1 MKFQDKK
8 IENSFPH
15 PKQQCIDLCLGISST
30 NQEKQHQ
37 PELSLIS
44 HQNGPHLL
52 AMISNKCQPDM
63 TFFTLKHIKHQRA
76 SGTHS
81 QWYKDMQIIT
91 EVPATIPDYIILL
104 HSVWKIEIEKQYH
117 SESFKSWMKDQ
128 AKRVKLYSLLRRF
141 PLVKRVEQNL
151 QAALEGEE
159 LLQRTFRHSRSLPPQ
174 FLERIVKNINQM
186 EQESGDDFQIWNQ
199 ESDFYYTL
207 ADEESIDPE
216 ILQQVLQEEAEK
228 EQLTNAEHPLTT
240 TTGNRWMDLAD
251 SLVPVTNQIHTSN
264 HRLRRHLERV
274 RKLAPLLAIASAA
287 SAGAA
292 GGAAGYAISQALG
305 QSNPAGGMSKE
316 EIAIMKRH
324 ASDLGDLRIDSKQH
338 TAIINNLTF
347 RLQFFETQIIG
358 NFEGTLAITIGIDL
372 KSIITQLQIIT
383 QVTVLKYN
391 SALLAAAS
399 GKTSPYVLSQEELEE
414 IVQTTQ
420 RDKGITLTS
429 DLTLIKTVNCT
440 SLD

>member
-1 MKFQDKK
+1 MHRPLSWNLINESRKTA
-8 IENSFPH
+8 PTRVV
-15 PKQQCIDLCLGISST
+15 T
-30 NQEKQHQ
+30 NQPSEWSSPFSNDLKQMSARYDIFHPQ
-37 PELSLIS
+37 TYQAPKGFW
-44 HQNGPHLL
+44 N
-52 AMISNKCQPDM
+52 
-63 TFFTLKHIKHQRA
+63 TFSMVQKMP
-76 SGTHS
+76 
-81 QWYKDMQIIT
+81 YEDMQILT
-91 EVPATIPDYIILL
+91 EVPITIPDCIILL

-117 SESFKSWMKDQ
+117 SESFESWMKDQ

-199 ESDFYYTL
+199 ESDFSYTL

-228 EQLTNAEHPLTT
+228 EQLTNPEHPFTT
-240 TTGNRWMDLAD
+240 TTDDRWMDLAD

-264 HRLRRHLERV
+264 HRLRRHRERV
-274 RKLAPLLAIASAA
+274 RRLAPLLAIASAA

-305 QSNPAGGMSKE
+305 QSRPAGGMSKE

-347 RLQFFETQIIG
+347 
-358 NFEGTLAITIGIDL
+358 
-372 KSIITQLQIIT
+372 
-383 QVTVLKYN
+383 
-391 SALLAAAS
+391 
-399 GKTSPYVLSQEELEE
+399 
-414 IVQTTQ
+414 
-420 RDKGITLTS
+420 
-429 DLTLIKTVNCT
+429 
-440 SLD
+440 